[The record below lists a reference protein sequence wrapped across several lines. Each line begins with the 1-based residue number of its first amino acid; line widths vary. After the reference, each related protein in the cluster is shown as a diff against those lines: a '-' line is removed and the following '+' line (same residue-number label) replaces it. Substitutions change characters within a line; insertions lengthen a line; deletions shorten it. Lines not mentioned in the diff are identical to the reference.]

1 MKSSAK
7 FKFMKNQ
14 TPKTLP
20 LILAIDT
27 SCDETSAAVTLGRVV
42 LSNIIASQTNI
53 HEPYGGV
60 FPTLAKKAHTQNIKP
75 VVQKTLKLAG
85 VNFKDLDA
93 VAVTLGPG
101 LAPALEVG
109 IEYAQ
114 KLARKWHKS
123 IIGVN
128 HIEAHVLSVLAGRN
142 KRSFPTKKILELKRQ
157 NKLIPP
163 NLKSQLPAFTQASLN
178 QQLDLF
184 PSVSVVVSGG
194 HSQFVLVNKIND
206 YQIMGQTIDDALGEA
221 LDKVGRMLGLGYPAA
236 PVMEK
241 MAKQGDPNQFN
252 FPLPMTTSDDFNLS
266 YSGLKT
272 AAHRLIK
279 QLEKD
284 DQLNQ
289 QAIINLAASFQA
301 AAFKHLIYKLDKLL
315 QDLINQKQI
324 KIQQIWLGGGVARNI
339 QLRQK
344 IRSLIK
350 THNLKLKTPFEKR
363 LCSDNAAMVGVT
375 AGFHYPATE
384 KIKLDRKPSWS
395 IAEK

>member
-1 MKSSAK
+1 
-7 FKFMKNQ
+7 MKNQ
-14 TPKTLP
+14 ATKTLP

-42 LSNIIASQTNI
+42 LSNVIASQTDI

-60 FPTLAKKAHTQNIKP
+60 FPTLAKKAHVQNIEP
-75 VVQKTLKLAG
+75 VVQKALKLAR
-85 VNFKDLDA
+85 VNLAEIDA

-109 IEYAQ
+109 IEYAKKTAQ
-114 KLARKWHKS
+114 EWHKP

-128 HIEAHVLSVLAGRN
+128 HVEAHVLSVLASRN
-142 KRSFPTKKILELKRQ
+142 KRSFPIKKILELKRQ
-157 NKLIPP
+157 NKLIAP
-163 NLKSQLPAFTQASLN
+163 NLNSQLPAFTLAALN
-178 QQLDLF
+178 RQIDLF
-184 PSVSVVVSGG
+184 PSLAIVVSGG
-194 HSQFVLVNKIND
+194 HSEFVLVNKIND

-241 MAKQGDPNQFN
+241 LAKQGDPNQFN
-252 FPLPMTTSDDFNLS
+252 FPLPMTTSSDFNLS

-279 QLEKD
+279 QLEEE

-301 AAFKHLIYKLDKLL
+301 AAFKHLTYKLDKLL
-315 QDLINQKQI
+315 ENLINQKQI
-324 KIQQIWLGGGVARNI
+324 KIQQIWLAGGVARNI

-350 THNLKLKTPFEKR
+350 TRNLKLRTPFEKR
-363 LCSDNAAMVGVT
+363 LCSDNAAMVGMT
-375 AGFHYPATE
+375 AGFHYPAAE
-384 KIKLDRKPSWS
+384 KTKLDRKPSWS

>member
-1 MKSSAK
+1 
-7 FKFMKNQ
+7 MKNQ
-14 TPKTLP
+14 TTKTLP

-42 LSNIIASQTNI
+42 LSNIIASQTDI

-60 FPTLAKKAHTQNIKP
+60 FPTLAKKAHVENIKP
-75 VVQKTLKLAG
+75 VVNKALKLAR
-85 VNFKDLDA
+85 VSLADIDA

-109 IEYAQ
+109 IEYA
-114 KLARKWHKS
+114 KKIAKEWRKP

-128 HIEAHVLSVLAGRN
+128 HIEAHVLSVLASRN
-142 KRSFPTKKILELKRQ
+142 KKSFPTQKILELKRQ
-157 NKLIPP
+157 NKLIPS
-163 NLKSQLPAFTQASLN
+163 NLKSQLPVFTLAALN
-178 QQLDLF
+178 RQTNLF
-184 PSVSVVVSGG
+184 PSLSTVVSGG
-194 HSQFVLVNKIND
+194 HSEFILVKEVGN
-206 YQIMGQTIDDALGEA
+206 YQIMGQIIDDALGEA

-241 MAKQGDPNQFN
+241 LTKQGDPNQFN
-252 FPLPMTTSDDFNLS
+252 FPLPMTTSNDFNLS

-279 QLEKD
+279 KLEKGD
-284 DQLNQ
+284 HLNQ
-289 QAIINLAASFQA
+289 QVIINLAASFQA
-301 AAFKHLIYKLDKLL
+301 AAFKHLTYKLNKLL
-315 QDLINQKQI
+315 EDLINQKQI

-344 IRSLIK
+344 IRSTIK
-350 THNLKLKTPFEKR
+350 NYDLKLATPFEKR

-375 AGFHYPATE
+375 AGLHYPVTK
-384 KIKLDRKPSWS
+384 KIDLDRKPSWA
-395 IAEK
+395 IEGI

>member
-1 MKSSAK
+1 
-7 FKFMKNQ
+7 MKNQ
-14 TPKTLP
+14 ATKTLP

-42 LSNIIASQTNI
+42 LSNVIASQTDI

-60 FPTLAKKAHTQNIKP
+60 FPTLAKKAHVQNIEP
-75 VVQKTLKLAG
+75 VVQKALKLAR

-109 IEYAQ
+109 IEYAKKTAQ
-114 KLARKWHKS
+114 EWHKP

-128 HIEAHVLSVLAGRN
+128 HVEAHVLSVLASRN
-142 KRSFPTKKILELKRQ
+142 KRSFPIKKILELKRQ
-157 NKLIPP
+157 NKLIAP
-163 NLKSQLPAFTQASLN
+163 NLNSQLPAFTLAALN
-178 QQLDLF
+178 RQIDLF
-184 PSVSVVVSGG
+184 PSLAIVVSGG
-194 HSQFVLVNKIND
+194 HSEFVLVNKIND

-241 MAKQGDPNQFN
+241 LAKQGDPNQFN
-252 FPLPMTTSDDFNLS
+252 FPLPMTTSSDFNLS

-279 QLEKD
+279 QLEEE

-301 AAFKHLIYKLDKLL
+301 AAFKHLTYKLDKLL
-315 QDLINQKQI
+315 ENLINQKQI
-324 KIQQIWLGGGVARNI
+324 KIQQIWLAGGVARNI

-350 THNLKLKTPFEKR
+350 TRNLKLRTPFEKR
-363 LCSDNAAMVGVT
+363 LCSDNAAMVGMT
-375 AGFHYPATE
+375 AGFHYPAAE
-384 KIKLDRKPSWS
+384 KTKLDRKPSWS